1 MTRVGSSA
9 DPRDVPAGLTQV
21 VALGEDDF
29 PVWFAVLL
37 SEDGQDPPP
46 IVLPEAAATE
56 RVGDAWLTRAR
67 IGAQGEVTSLEISAG
82 VAPKAPPVW
91 FAEIPETG
99 PPRAIHLV
107 AFTGFE
113 VKDGSVLDL
122 AAQSKVTGLTGEQ
135 QIGSIRWYPDTGEM
149 DQVYVS
155 PDWRRR
161 NVAMVLIGACA
172 TYNLAIGKPMGWGDG
187 QRTAMGDRWVENSA
201 WGHRAAPLANL
212 VPPMTPMDER

>member
-155 PDWRRR
+155 PD
-161 NVAMVLIGACA
+161 
-172 TYNLAIGKPMGWGDG
+172 
-187 QRTAMGDRWVENSA
+187 
-201 WGHRAAPLANL
+201 
-212 VPPMTPMDER
+212 

>member
-1 MTRVGSSA
+1 MVSSSA

-46 IVLPEAAATE
+46 LVLPAAAAAA
-56 RVGDAWLTRAR
+56 RVGDDWLTRAR
-67 IGAQGEVTSLEISAG
+67 LGEQGEVTSLEVSAA

-91 FAEIPETG
+91 FAEVPEAG
-99 PPRAIHLV
+99 PPRAINLV
-107 AFTGFE
+107 AFTGFD
-113 VKDGSVLDL
+113 VPSGSVLDRAAL
-122 AAQSKVTGLTGEQ
+122 AEVPGLSGDQ
-135 QIGSIRWYPDTGEM
+135 QVGAIRWYPDTGEM
-149 DQVYVS
+149 DQVYVN

-161 NVAMVLIGACA
+161 TIAMVLVGACA

-187 QRTAMGDRWVENSA
+187 QRTAMGDRWVASSG
-201 WGHRAAPLANL
+201 WGHRAAELINLA
-212 VPPMTPMDER
+212 PPMTPFDQR